1 MIIMKA
7 ALLALG
13 MIALLLLG
21 CAAPSVQ
28 EKSQT
33 VKQGVDVVKA
43 QTEGKAAA
51 SGDTVEV
58 DYIGAFENGT
68 LFDTSIEGEAKKGG
82 LPLRPSYSPL
92 EFTVGAG
99 QMIEGFDAAVVGM
112 KEGQQKTVT
121 LPPEKAYGGWS
132 QENVVEVPVANI
144 QGTGELKVGGVLS
157 GPNGMRGKIV
167 KIEGGK
173 ATVDFNHDL
182 AGKTLVFTIKMV
194 KITKSA

>member
-68 LFDTSIEGEAKKGG
+68 LFDTSIESEAKKGG

-99 QMIEGFDAAVVGM
+99 QMIAGFDSAVIGM
-112 KEGQQKTVT
+112 KEGQEKTVT
-121 LPPEKAYGGWS
+121 IPPEKAYGAWS
-132 QENVVEVPVANI
+132 QENVGEIPLANI
-144 QGTGELKVGGVLS
+144 GGSESLKVGSEVTAS
-157 GPNGMRGKIV
+157 NGARGREGKL
-167 KIEGGK
+167 EGGK
-173 ATVDFNHDL
+173 ATVDFNHEL
-182 AGKTLVFTIKMV
+182 AGKTLVFTIRMV
-194 KITKSA
+194 KITKGS